1 MTEKMT
7 LSESDS
13 IQTHNGNLVFAG
25 TKTEISILFNYLKSG
40 RNMEDFLEDYSEVKI
55 NQVNEVLET
64 AEDQLK
70 SAFTN

>member
-1 MTEKMT
+1 MTEKIT
-7 LSESDS
+7 LSKSDS
-13 IQTHNGNLVFAG
+13 IQNNNGNLVFAG

-40 RNMEDFLEDYSEVKI
+40 RNIEDFLEDYSEVKI

-70 SAFTN
+70 SAFIN